1 MRTKLF
7 LPLTAVVFLTLAVI
21 SGASVSRRASVDTFQ
36 HIELLGSGFQRMKHF
51 AASALYL
58 QLDDYHHIEMY
69 QGIPWSSVTDYLPQM
84 WLIARLDPTFTDVYT
99 DAAYHLAINLGS
111 VEEGMDFIREGVRC
125 NPDSLD
131 VRFEYAYL
139 LWETGTGTTEEII
152 DETLAYR
159 SLLRRVNGDIDHTYN
174 EPSSATLLAEV
185 FETRADSL
193 DPYSL
198 FYRRRTFFVR
208 NAIREGLYYPD
219 YMSPPPEYLN
229 SEKMDGIR

>member
-1 MRTKLF
+1 MKTKLF

-111 VEEGMDFIREGVRC
+111 VEEGMDFIREGVRY

-139 LWETGTGTTEEII
+139 LWETETGTTEEII

-159 SLLRRVNGDIDHTYN
+159 SLLRRMDGDIDHTYN
-174 EPSSATLLAEV
+174 EPASATLLAEV

-193 DPYSL
+193 DSYSL

-229 SEKMDGIR
+229 SERMDGIR